1 MMDRRRAAMMRE
13 WNERRWLKGSGSWRG
28 RLARRPPGTSD
39 MGAKQVLSLGLGGD
53 VEAVCVVDGRP
64 SGIGWLPDGR
74 MLVVSVADR
83 RVLRREPDGTLSEHA
98 DISALAS
105 APCNDMVV
113 DQRGNAYVGNP
124 GYDMRN
130 LPSPRPRPSWSWCGP
145 TARPRSSTATVM
157 FPNGPAVTPTG
168 AR

>member
-1 MMDRRRAAMMRE
+1 ME
-13 WNERRWLKGSGSWRG
+13 GPRWHDG
-28 RLARRPPGTSD
+28 RLYFSD

-53 VEAVCVVDGRP
+53 VEAVCVVDGRL

-74 MLVVSVADR
+74 MLVVPVADR
-83 RVLRREPDGTLSEHA
+83 RVLRREADGTLSEHA

-113 DQRGNAYVGNP
+113 DQRGNAYVGNL

-130 LPSPRPRPSWSWCGP
+130 PPSPRPRPSWSWCGP
-145 TARPRSSTATVM
+145 TARPRSSTAPSCSPTDRPSV
-157 FPNGPAVTPTG
+157 PTG